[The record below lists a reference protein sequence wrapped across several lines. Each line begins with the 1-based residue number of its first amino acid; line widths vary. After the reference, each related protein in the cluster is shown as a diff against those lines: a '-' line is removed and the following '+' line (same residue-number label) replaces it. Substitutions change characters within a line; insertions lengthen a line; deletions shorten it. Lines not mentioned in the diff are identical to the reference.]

1 VRSLVDRLQSRYP
14 SLELVALRNRERP
27 AKTKQEFIASVADD
41 LTDRQLGSLQ
51 KAYVG
56 GFFDWPRPVTGEEI
70 ADSMGI
76 SRSTFHEHL
85 RAAQRKLCAEFFDDA
100 G

>member
-1 VRSLVDRLQSRYP
+1 MTDGRTSEETATVG
-14 SLELVALRNRERP
+14 
-27 AKTKQEFIASVADD
+27 
-41 LTDRQLGSLQ
+41 LTGYGT
-51 KAYVG
+51 YVP
-56 GFFDWPRPVTGEEI
+56 DEVVTGEEI
-70 ADSMGI
+70 ASSMGI